1 MMKLYYIGHGGEDFD
16 YAVRD
21 PRDGAVRQELA
32 VPDKTKRMA
41 WTPFKAGPDFLVWA
55 EVPPDF
61 DDQQAWEPAD
71 KGARLDLYVAATS
84 VEEAEAQVAAFQKSL

>member
-1 MMKLYYIGHGGEDFD
+1 MMKLYFIGHGGEDFD

-32 VPDKTKRMA
+32 VPHKTKRLA

-61 DDQQAWEPAD
+61 DDRQDWEPSD
-71 KGARLDLYVAATS
+71 KGARLDLYVAAAG
-84 VEEAEAQVAAFQKSL
+84 VEGAEAQVAAFQKSR